1 MTQTTYLRI
10 QGEHVALEL
19 PDPSEV
25 VVDDVLWG
33 KVEELLT
40 PASWAFQ
47 CRAQMDSV
55 DAHRFRMG
63 ETLEEEYAICVLAG
77 YGVPAEVGMAAACRL
92 REAGVFDG
100 SGQSSEDAISSL
112 LQQPLDVDGRRI
124 RYRFYQTKSRYLSAG
139 LDALRTGR
147 PDEGNAMAFRAWFSK
162 LPGVGPKTSSF
173 ITRNWLGSDDVAILD
188 IHVIRACQA
197 FGLFAPDADVSRN
210 YFSLEDKFVRF
221 SRALGVKASWLDA
234 VMWDGMRLL
243 SEDQIKEF
251 APVSAATSKLAREV
265 VEGGASSPKFIEQWS
280 LFTS

>member
-1 MTQTTYLRI
+1 MTQTTYLPI
-10 QGEHVALEL
+10 EGKHVTVEL
-19 PDPSEV
+19 PDPSDV

-55 DAHRFRMG
+55 DPHRFRTG
-63 ETLEEEYAICVLAG
+63 DTLEEEYAICVLAG
-77 YGVPAEVGMAAACRL
+77 YGVPAEVGIAAACRL
-92 REAGVFDG
+92 REAGVLDG
-100 SGQSSEDAISSL
+100 SGQSSEEAISSL
-112 LQQPLDVDGRRI
+112 LQQPLDVDGRRV
-124 RYRFYQTKSRYLSAG
+124 RYRFYRTKSRYLSAG

-147 PDEGNAMAFRAWFSK
+147 PDEDDPEAFRAWFRK

-173 ITRNWLGSDDVAILD
+173 ITRNWLGSDSVAILD

-197 FGLFAPDADVSRN
+197 FGLFAPDADVGRY
-210 YFSLEDKFVRF
+210 YFSLEERFLRF

-243 SEDQIKEF
+243 SEDQIREF
-251 APVSAATSKLAREV
+251 APVNM
-265 VEGGASSPKFIEQWS
+265 ASSK
-280 LFTS
+280 

>member
-1 MTQTTYLRI
+1 MTQNIYLHV
-10 QGEHVALEL
+10 QGEQIALEL
-19 PDPSEV
+19 PDPGEV

-47 CRAQMDSV
+47 CLAQMDSV
-55 DAHRFRMG
+55 DPHRFRMG
-63 ETLEEEYAICVLAG
+63 ETLEQEYAICVLAG

-92 REAGVFDG
+92 REAGVLDG
-100 SGQSSEDAISSL
+100 SGQSSEETISTL
-112 LQQPLDVDGRRI
+112 LQQPLDVDGRMI
-124 RYRFYQTKSRYLSAG
+124 RYRFYRSKARYLTAG

-147 PDEGNAMAFRAWFSK
+147 PDEDDAMAFRAWFRK

-173 ITRNWLGSDDVAILD
+173 ITRNWLGCDDVAILD

-197 FGLFAPDADVSRN
+197 FGLFAHDADIVRH
-210 YFSLEDKFVRF
+210 YFSLEEKFVQF

-243 SEDQIKEF
+243 SDAQIREF
-251 APVSAATSKLAREV
+251 
-265 VEGGASSPKFIEQWS
+265 SPS
-280 LFTS
+280 PRPN

>member
-10 QGEHVALEL
+10 QNEHVVLEL
-19 PDPSEV
+19 PDPSDIV
-25 VVDDVLWG
+25 IDDVLWG

-47 CRAQMDSV
+47 CRAQMDSA
-55 DAHRFRMG
+55 DPHRFRMG
-63 ETLEEEYAICVLAG
+63 DTLEEEYAICVLAG

-92 REAGVFDG
+92 REAGVLDG
-100 SGQSSEDAISSL
+100 SGKNSEEMISSL

-124 RYRFYQTKSRYLSAG
+124 RYRFYRTKSRYLSAG
-139 LDALRTGR
+139 LDALRIER
-147 PDEGNAMAFRAWFSK
+147 PDEDDAMAFRTWFRK

-197 FGLFAPDADVSRN
+197 FGLFAPDADVGRH

-243 SEDQIKEF
+243 SDDQIKEF
-251 APVSAATSKLAREV
+251 APVSVATSERVQQV
-265 VEGGASSPKFIEQWS
+265 VEDGSPQSIEQWS
-280 LFTS
+280 LFMT